1 MAIDRYCFARL
12 RDELATPTG
21 RAEVVARCR
30 AVLTAAPESLAVS
43 VGTPADDSAKSWDV
57 SLVVRCEDLGALE
70 ALLAR
75 PEVMALL
82 DDWLPARAVVVKA
95 WHFEVV

>member
-1 MAIDRYCFARL
+1 MAIDRYCFVRL

-21 RAEVVARCR
+21 RAEVAARCR
-30 AVLTAAPESLAVS
+30 AVLSAAREAESVS

-57 SLVVRCEDLGALE
+57 SVVVRCEDLGALE
-70 ALLAR
+70 AMLAR
-75 PEVMALL
+75 PEVIALL
-82 DDWLPARAVVVKA
+82 DDWLPSRAVVVKA

>member
-1 MAIDRYCFARL
+1 MIDRYCFVRL

-21 RAEVVARCR
+21 RAEVAARAR
-30 AVLTAAPESLAVS
+30 AVLSKAPEARAVS

-57 SLVVRCEDLGALE
+57 SIVVRCDDLGELE
-70 ALLAR
+70 AMMQR
-75 PEVMALL
+75 PEVQALL
-82 DDWLPARAVVVKA
+82 DDWLPVRAVVVKA

>member
-1 MAIDRYCFARL
+1 MIDRYCFARL

-30 AVLTAAPESLAVS
+30 AVLAAAPETVAVS

-57 SLVVRCEDLGALE
+57 SVVVRCEDLGALE

-75 PEVMALL
+75 PEVIALL
-82 DDWLPARAVVVKA
+82 DDWLPSRAVVVKA